1 MNEFLFKVDVDLDDC
16 PYDHTLKISH
26 PVCSDGMPEAEML
39 EGTMAIREESE
50 ASQIY
55 NKGYFG
61 TPQSGGALKLELVEG
76 IFLSESGRI
85 DVKRKGKRLT
95 FPQLLHIANN
105 IYPNFEIKYLVYRD
119 LRLRGYIV
127 KPCVAPLD
135 FRVFPRG
142 GSPNKTP
149 SKYWVSALSERS
161 VFDLKE
167 LRRHL
172 AKAMQVKK
180 ELLLAVVD
188 EESDLTY
195 YLARTV
201 NPKAKRRKKRKKL
214 KAHSLF
220 LEDRVMVTDEKEA
233 RELYDHGFYGKMI
246 GSRLQISLIETA
258 YLLEKG
264 MIEVKNAKTGRR
276 IGLDSFLKKA
286 KKIQPDF
293 GLRLKVFRDL
303 EEKGIIVKTG
313 FKYGSHFRAYTMAP
327 DKAHA
332 KYLVHAFSAGH
343 KGMWPEV
350 SRAVRVSHGVK
361 KDILFGMVGKE
372 IEYVALRRMRP

>member
-1 MNEFLFKVDVDLDDC
+1 
-16 PYDHTLKISH
+16 
-26 PVCSDGMPEAEML
+26 MPEAELL
-39 EGTMAIREESE
+39 EDSMVIREESE

-61 TPQSGGALKLELVEG
+61 TPQSGGALKLELMEG
-76 IFLSESGRI
+76 IFLFESGRI
-85 DVKRKGKRLT
+85 DVKKKGKRLT
-95 FPQLLHIANN
+95 FPRLLHVANN
-105 IYPNFEIKYLVYRD
+105 IHPNFEIKYLVYRA

-127 KPCVAPLD
+127 KPCVDPLD

-142 GSPNKTP
+142 GGPSTTP

-161 VFDLKE
+161 IFDLRE
-167 LRRHL
+167 LKQHL
-172 AKAMQVKK
+172 QKAQQVKK

-195 YLARTV
+195 YLARV
-201 NPKAKRRKKRKKL
+201 VKPKGKRGKKRKKP
-214 KAHSLF
+214 KAQSLF

-233 RELYDHGFYGKMI
+233 RTLHEHGFYGKMI
-246 GSRLQISLIETA
+246 GNRLQLSLMETA

-264 MIEVKNAKTGRR
+264 MIEVKNAKTGRK
-276 IGLDSFLKKA
+276 IGLDSFLMKA
-286 KKIQPDF
+286 REIQPDF

-303 EEKGIIVKTG
+303 EERGIVVKTG

-327 DKAHA
+327 DKTHA

-372 IEYVALRRMRP
+372 IEYVALKRVRP

>member
-1 MNEFLFKVDVDLDDC
+1 MNEFLFKVDVDGHCWLD
-16 PYDHTLKISH
+16 DHTLKISQS
-26 PVCSDGMPEAEML
+26 VWLNGMSEAELL
-39 EGTMAIREESE
+39 ERAMIIKEESE
-50 ASQIY
+50 ASKIY

-85 DVKRKGKRLT
+85 DVKKKGRRMT
-95 FPQLLHIANN
+95 FPQLLHVANN

-119 LRLRGYIV
+119 LRLRGYVV
-127 KPCVAPLD
+127 KPCVDPLD

-142 GSPNKTP
+142 GSPSKTP

-161 VFDLKE
+161 IFDLKE
-167 LRRHL
+167 LRKHL
-172 AKAMQVKK
+172 SKAMQVKK

-195 YLARTV
+195 YLARV
-201 NPKAKRRKKRKKL
+201 VKPKGKRGKRRKKP
-214 KAHSLF
+214 KAHSLL
-220 LEDRVMVTDEKEA
+220 LEDRVMVMDEQEA
-233 RELYDHGFYGKMI
+233 RALFEHGFYGKMI
-246 GSRLQISLIETA
+246 GSRLQLSLIETA

-286 KKIQPDF
+286 RKIQPDF

-303 EEKGIIVKTG
+303 EDKGVIVKTG
-313 FKYGSHFRAYTMAP
+313 FKYGSHFRAYTMDP
-327 DKAHA
+327 HKAHA

-372 IEYVALRRMRP
+372 IEYVALKRVRP